1 MNDND
6 FELDFCRYLFM
17 LHVVRRYLVHAT
29 PLCIIA
35 IISRRMR
42 LRLKMTGFCAVD
54 KNDQE
59 AWAKNDGEQ
68 EETDSVSR

>member
-1 MNDND
+1 
-6 FELDFCRYLFM
+6 
-17 LHVVRRYLVHAT
+17 
-29 PLCIIA
+29 
-35 IISRRMR
+35 
-42 LRLKMTGFCAVD
+42 MTGFCAVD